1 MNVKALTWH
10 QAVLSQSHGQM
21 ARSLV
26 DLGSLHLVSHPAMYI
41 SLVKVLQSSFKETDI
56 GLGNPI
62 PILILNSWSCPLA
75 GRPQDIFA
83 NLIRL
88 YCND

>member
-1 MNVKALTWH
+1 MVRW
-10 QAVLSQSHGQM
+10 

-56 GLGNPI
+56 GLDNPI
-62 PILILNSWSCPLA
+62 PILIPNFWLCPFA